1 MAEKQK
7 IKENKEEKQIPED
20 KDSLLEKNPG
30 EEPSSKQEGVAKAG
44 EVKEETTAEAKVAER
59 QGGFGGRGG
68 FRGGGRPGFK
78 RMTREERDIEDIRK
92 NLEDWKPKTEL
103 GKQVREKKIKNID
116 EIIGKRK
123 ILESEIVDTLLS
135 LESDLLNIGQSK
147 GKFGGGKRRAWKQ
160 TQRKTKEGNVP
171 KFTSMVVVG
180 DKQGYVGLGT
190 GKGKETLPARA
201 KGVRNAKLNIM
212 KIVRGCGSFDCTC
225 SEAHSIPFIVEG
237 KCGSSKIILFPA
249 PQGTGL
255 VIGDQCKKI
264 LKLAGIKDVY
274 SKTYGQTKTTMNLA
288 RACIEALKKTN
299 PQIKENVEGKK

>member
-7 IKENKEEKQIPED
+7 IKETKEEKQIPED
-20 KDSLLEKNPG
+20 KAQL
-30 EEPSSKQEGVAKAG
+30 AKAG
-44 EVKEETTAEAKVAER
+44 KAAGPTGSPEETKTEEKQAER
-59 QGGFGGRGG
+59 QGSFRGGRGG
-68 FRGGGRPGFK
+68 FRGGRGRFGGGRPGFK
-78 RMTREERDIEDIRK
+78 RMTREERDAADLK
-92 NLEDWKPKTEL
+92 KTLEEWKPKTEL
-103 GKQVREKKIKNID
+103 GKLVREKKIKNID
-116 EIIGKRK
+116 EIIGSKK
-123 ILESEIVDTLLS
+123 LLESEIVDTLLS

-180 DKQGYVGLGT
+180 DKQGHVGVGI
-190 GKGKETLPARA
+190 GKGKETLPARS
-201 KGVRNAKLNIM
+201 KGIRNAKLNIM
-212 KIVRGCGSFDCTC
+212 KITRGCGSFDCTC

-237 KCGSSKIILFPA
+237 KCGSSKVVLFPA

-264 LKLAGIKDVY
+264 LKLAGIEDVY

-288 RACIEALKKTN
+288 RACVEALKKTN
-299 PQIKENVEGKK
+299 PQIKKDEEMGANTQ